1 MPAETHTEVN
11 KAAIAERVE
20 RLLSQMTREE
30 KVGQMTMAENNSIT
44 PQQVAE
50 FRIGSVLSGGGGNP
64 TPNSP
69 SHWREMVCAFQAAAQ
84 ETRLG
89 IPLIYG
95 VDAIH

>member
-1 MPAETHTEVN
+1 MLAETRTEVN

-69 SHWREMVCAFQAAAQ
+69 SHWREMVCAFQAGRQGNTAGHPADL
-84 ETRLG
+84 RC
-89 IPLIYG
+89 
-95 VDAIH
+95 